1 MLLKRF
7 SFVVMKIRKVTISD
21 IANELNVSKT
31 LVSLVLNG
39 KGDDKAINKN
49 TQKRVHNKAKE
60 LKYIPNQVARGLR
73 MGKTKTIGLLVA
85 DISNPFFAKITR
97 TIEHYAEKEGYS
109 LIVCSSDEDQE
120 REIKLIQMLIN
131 RQVDGIIMS
140 STLETPFPIEQLIS
154 DSFPFV
160 LMDRYFDNLDANYVG
175 VDNLEASKKAVEHL
189 IKNGHRNIG
198 LITLTPNYISSLKNR
213 KQGFIEALSE
223 AGIPMDAKFFLELD
237 YNNLKNK
244 KYSRIKKFITENKL
258 SAIFTTNNNI
268 AVGCIEVLREMN
280 LKIPQD
286 ISLIT
291 FDDVELFKFTDPAL
305 SSISQPLEKIGKE
318 AVSILL
324 KQLSTGVLVNEKKTL
339 KTSLIIRES

>member
-1 MLLKRF
+1 M
-7 SFVVMKIRKVTISD
+7 
-21 IANELNVSKT
+21 
-31 LVSLVLNG
+31 
-39 KGDDKAINKN
+39 
-49 TQKRVHNKAKE
+49 
-60 LKYIPNQVARGLR
+60 ARGLR

-120 REIKLIQMLIN
+120 REIKLLQMLIN
-131 RQVDGIIMS
+131 RQVDGIIMT
-140 STLETPFPIEQLIS
+140 STLETPLPIEQLIS
-154 DSFPFV
+154 DKFPLV
-160 LMDRYFDNLDANYVG
+160 LVDRYFDNLNANYVG

-213 KQGFIEALSE
+213 KQGFIDALSE
-223 AGIPMDAKFFLELD
+223 ANIPMNEKFFLELD
-237 YNNLKNK
+237 YNDLQQKN
-244 KYSRIKKFITENKL
+244 YSQIKKFISQNKL
-258 SAIFTTNNNI
+258 SAIFTTNNSI
-268 AVGCIEVLREMN
+268 AVGCIEVLREMK

-305 SSISQPLEKIGKE
+305 SSIAQPLEEIGKE

-324 KQLSTGVLVNEKKTL
+324 KQLSSGVLVNEKKTL